1 MTTLRKDL
9 QKNKMKRL
17 VILGSGGYG
26 RTVYDVAEQ
35 LGYSITVLDDSDS
48 EHPLDSFSLYVK
60 NDVEFIPA
68 FGNNEFRLRWLERIE
83 KAGGK
88 PATLVHPSAYVSPI
102 AHVSEGCVILPGAVI
117 NTGTRIGKGCII
129 NLGATVD
136 HDVIIEDGVH
146 LCIRCIIKGENRISC
161 CEKIE
166 AGEII
171 ERATRK

>member
-1 MTTLRKDL
+1 
-9 QKNKMKRL
+9 MKKL
-17 VILGSGGYG
+17 MILGSGGYG

-35 LGYSITVLDDSDS
+35 LVYSVTVLDDSDR
-48 EHPLDSFSLYVK
+48 EHPLDSFSCYIS
-60 NDVEFIPA
+60 DDTEFIPA
-68 FGNNEFRLRWLERIE
+68 FGNNEFRLEWLKRIE

-88 PATLVHPSAYVSPI
+88 PATLVHPSAYVSSR
-102 AHVSEGCVILPGAVI
+102 AHVSEGCVILPGAII
-117 NTGTRIGKGCII
+117 NAGTRIGKGCII

-136 HDVIIEDGVH
+136 HDVLVEDGVH
-146 LCIRCIIKGENRISC
+146 LCIRCIIKGENRILR

>member
-1 MTTLRKDL
+1 MIISRKDL

-26 RTVYDVAEQ
+26 RTVYDVAVQ
-35 LGYSITVLDDSDS
+35 LGYSITVLDDSDR
-48 EHPLDSFSLYVK
+48 EHPLDSFSLYIK
-60 NDVEFIPA
+60 KDVEFIPA
-68 FGNNEFRLRWLERIE
+68 FGNNEFRLEWIERIE
-83 KAGGK
+83 EAGGK
-88 PATLVHPSAYVSPI
+88 PATLIHPSAYVSPRADI
-102 AHVSEGCVILPGAVI
+102 SEGCVVLPGAII
-117 NTGTRIGKGCII
+117 NTGTMIGKGCII

-146 LCIRCIIKGENRISC
+146 LCIRCIIKGENRISR

>member
-1 MTTLRKDL
+1 MITSRKDS
-9 QKNKMKRL
+9 QKNEMKRL

-35 LGYSITVLDDSDS
+35 LGYSITVLDDCDR
-48 EHPLDSFSLYVK
+48 EHPLDSFSLYI
-60 NDVEFIPA
+60 DPDTQFIPA

-88 PATLVHPSAYVSPI
+88 PATLIHPSAYVSPK
-102 AHVSEGCVILPGAVI
+102 AHVSEGCVVLPGAII

-146 LCIRCIIKGENRISC
+146 LCIRCIVKGENRISR
-161 CEKIE
+161 CEKME

-171 ERATRK
+171 QRATRK